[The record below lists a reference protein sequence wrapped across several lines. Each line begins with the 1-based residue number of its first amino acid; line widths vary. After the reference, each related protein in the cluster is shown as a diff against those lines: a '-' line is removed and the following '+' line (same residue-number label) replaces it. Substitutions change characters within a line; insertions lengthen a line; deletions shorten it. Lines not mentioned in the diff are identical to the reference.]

1 MKKILVLFIYIFVAV
16 MPVSAAT
23 IKVKA
28 LSDFN
33 TENPTDTL
41 TVEAV
46 TDLNLDN
53 EIMIFEG
60 YKMKGDIVDVV
71 SPKRLKRDASFS
83 FVLKEYTDLNG
94 EVHKLNQENQTVK
107 GKFTTKFDYL
117 SAAKSAALT
126 VGSYF
131 VKGLSLGY
139 AAVEGAIKNEE
150 DNRFKS
156 SAMSVYESSPI
167 SYVEKGEDIFIA
179 KDQVFILNF
188 KLKDEE
194 VTEPNYEYTEIENP
208 KKEENNENPSENLQN
223 TNSSSSEKSFVDVN
237 ATEVKDS
244 KELEN
249 LNTQTAPPEQTEAVD
264 TNNEVKDLEDLDTNV
279 PAKSVVKEDSSAVE
293 YEEYDG
299 FHLRRRTR
307 KYPMEMENQTV
318 PDTAQP
324 MSVPDPQNTQPLA
337 PIELPDT
344 Y

>member
-1 MKKILVLFIYIFVAV
+1 MKKILVLSILLFITV

-53 EIMIFEG
+53 EIMIFQG
-60 YKMKGDIVDVV
+60 YTMKGDIVDVV
-71 SPKRLKRDASFS
+71 SPKRLKRDATFS
-83 FVLKEYTDLNG
+83 FILTEYIDREG
-94 EVHKLNQENQTVK
+94 VVHKVDNENRIVK
-107 GKFTTKFDYL
+107 GKFTTKFNYL
-117 SAAKSAALT
+117 SVAKSAALT

-150 DNRFKS
+150 DNRLKS
-156 SAMSVYESSPI
+156 SAVSLYESTPI
-167 SYVEKGEDIFIA
+167 SYVEKGQDIVIA
-179 KDQVFILNF
+179 KDQVFMLNF

-194 VTEPNYEYTEIENP
+194 TEEPNYEYTDLSGENDTKEKITDDSQKLNEKEVNSTLNKENVQNVEINDFED
-208 KKEENNENPSENLQN
+208 L
-223 TNSSSSEKSFVDVN
+223 EK
-237 ATEVKDS
+237 
-244 KELEN
+244 
-249 LNTQTAPPEQTEAVD
+249 
-264 TNNEVKDLEDLDTNV
+264 NEV
-279 PAKSVVKEDSSAVE
+279 PASTVKGDSDAVE
-293 YEEYDG
+293 YENHDG

-307 KYPMEMENQTV
+307 KYPIEMKDQTV
-318 PDTAQP
+318 PDTAEP
-324 MSVPDPQNTQPLA
+324 MSVPDPVNKQPLA
-337 PIELPDT
+337 PLELPET